1 MPRCL
6 TPAAGSFLW
15 LVRHDIRLSWR
26 GFSHM
31 FARFDATRG
40 TLAAAAALIALHLVA
55 WPIAALLVPNV
66 DEVIATGQIATIVT
80 VALSVFAW
88 MVAQGLIGASR
99 ALFARSDL
107 ELLLGSPLDAITVF
121 GARALAITTSTFG
134 SVGLLVLPT
143 ANVGALLGRPSW
155 LFVYPVL
162 VVLALV
168 GTSIGLLFSMATFQ
182 YVGPRRAR
190 LVSQLVATFIAG
202 GFVLGVQ
209 VWLLLPEGVQATL
222 ATAVTA
228 IWGRESR
235 LAIHVSQVLSG
246 DVETVLLITAS
257 SLALFA
263 VTVRLLAGPF
273 ARATLSAA
281 GAPAEGRRALDIEQP
296 LRFSEGFGR
305 ALRRKEWR
313 LLLRDPG
320 IYGQLTLQIIY
331 TLPVAV
337 LLMRSNQELPTG
349 LAVASAVVV
358 IAAQVSA
365 SLAWIAVSAEEAP
378 ELLATAPMGAGHIE
392 RYKLSAIAVPV
403 FAVVAVPTIGLAFAS
418 VRVAVLT
425 LLISALAAVSTALL
439 NLWHPMPG
447 NRRGMLR
454 RHQQSKLVALVEH
467 ALAITWAI
475 GIMLAVHSVWLT
487 LIPLVVV
494 TGILSAAAPFSPRR
508 AIGSAIRRGLRGAI
522 ALTQTRFAR
531 LS

>member
-6 TPAAGSFLW
+6 TPTMGSFLW

-31 FARFDATRG
+31 FATFDTTRG
-40 TLAAAAALIALHLVA
+40 LLLAVAALIALHLVA
-55 WPIAALLVPNV
+55 WPIAALLAPNV
-66 DEVIATGQIATIVT
+66 DETIATGQTGTIVT
-80 VALSVFAW
+80 VALSVLAW

-107 ELLLGSPLDAITVF
+107 ELLLGSPLDAVTVF
-121 GARALAITTSTFG
+121 GARALAIATSTFG

-143 ANVGALLGRPSW
+143 VNIGALLGRPSW
-155 LFVYPVL
+155 LFIYPAL
-162 VVLALV
+162 IVLALV
-168 GTSIGLLFSMATFQ
+168 GTSVGLLFAMATFH

-209 VWLLLPEGVQATL
+209 VWLLLPEAIQATL
-222 ATAVTA
+222 ATAASAV
-228 IWGRESR
+228 WGNDSQLSAPVAR
-235 LAIHVSQVLSG
+235 LVAG
-246 DVETVLLITAS
+246 DIQTVLLVTAAS
-257 SLALFA
+257 MALFA
-263 VTVRLLAGPF
+263 ATVRLLAGPF

-281 GAPAEGRRALDIEQP
+281 GAPADGRRALDVEQP
-296 LRFSEGFGR
+296 LRFSAGFGS

-337 LLMRSNQELPTG
+337 LLMRSNQELPPG

-378 ELLATAPMGAGHIE
+378 ELLATAPARAGRID

-403 FAVVAVPTIGLAFAS
+403 FVVVAVPTIGLAFAS
-418 VRVAVLT
+418 VRVALLT
-425 LLISALAAVSTALL
+425 LVISALAATSTALL

-467 ALAITWAI
+467 ALAVIWAI
-475 GIMLAVHSVWLT
+475 GIMIAIHSAWFTIL
-487 LIPLVVV
+487 PLVVV
-494 TGILSAAAPFSPRR
+494 AAILSAVAPFSPQR
-508 AIGSAIRRGLRGAI
+508 AIGAGIRRWFGAAA
-522 ALTQTRFAR
+522 ALLPVRFAR
-531 LS
+531 SS

>member
-6 TPAAGSFLW
+6 TPAAGSFRW

-26 GFSHM
+26 EFSHM

-40 TLAAAAALIALHLVA
+40 TLAGAAALIVLHLVA
-55 WPIAALLVPNV
+55 WPIAALLAPNV
-66 DEVIATGQIATIVT
+66 DEAMATGQTVTMVT

-107 ELLLGSPLDAITVF
+107 ELLLGSPLDAVTVF
-121 GARALAITTSTFG
+121 GARALAIATSTFG

-143 ANVGALLGRPSW
+143 VNVGAFLGRPSW
-155 LFVYPVL
+155 LFAYPAL
-162 VVLALV
+162 AVLALV
-168 GTSIGLLFSMATFQ
+168 GTSLGLLFAMATFHF
-182 YVGPRRAR
+182 VGPRRAR

-209 VWLLLPEGVQATL
+209 VWLLLPDAIQATL
-222 ATAVTA
+222 ATAVAA
-228 IWGRESR
+228 IWGSESPLSVHVWR
-235 LAIHVSQVLSG
+235 LVSG
-246 DVETVLLITAS
+246 DVETVLLMTAMS
-257 SLALFA
+257 MALFA

-281 GAPAEGRRALDIEQP
+281 GAPAEGRRTLDIEQP
-296 LRFSEGFGR
+296 LRFSAGLGS

-337 LLMRSNQELPTG
+337 LLMRSNQDLPTG
-349 LAVASAVVV
+349 MAVASAIVV
-358 IAAQVSA
+358 IAAQIAA

-378 ELLATAPMGAGHIE
+378 ELLATAPMGAGRIE

-403 FAVVAVPTIGLAFAS
+403 FVVVAVPTIGLAFAS

-425 LLISALAAVSTALL
+425 LVISALAATSTALL

-467 ALAITWAI
+467 ALAIIWAI

-487 LIPLVVV
+487 LIPLVVAA
-494 TGILSAAAPFSPRR
+494 GILSTVAPFSPRR
-508 AIGSAIRRGLRGAI
+508 AIGSAIGRGLRGAI
-522 ALTQTRFAR
+522 ALAPARFVR